1 MAFPSNRP
9 PSAAH
14 GEDSAV
20 CRIGV
25 VEPNRTIATKIARVV
40 SCATGFS
47 DVAFA
52 EAPSG
57 LEGRLQGELSLLACD
72 VENLDRVC
80 RWAEADYP
88 SAQVLV
94 WNTGPMA
101 PLLAKAAMYPRITSI
116 LGWPSFETM
125 PRSWELSLAARRICD
140 PELPPPRIA
149 ELFGWGSTVV
159 KYRPRT
165 TEDRDAVVSEVQWLS
180 EKAGA
185 PPRTAERLAE
195 VSHELLMNAMY
206 DAPVDGSGRP
216 RYAQDR
222 KAGIALED
230 QEIPTFRLAS
240 DGMTLAL
247 QVVDTFGRL
256 KRTQVLKSITRGLS
270 ASADA
275 LGSGAGGGAPVG
287 DVLDTSHGGAGLG
300 LFRIYSASASTVFEV
315 EAGRYTMVTAFFD
328 LNINPREARTMPVSL
343 HFFGKGT

>member
-1 MAFPSNRP
+1 
-9 PSAAH
+9 
-14 GEDSAV
+14 V
-20 CRIGV
+20 I
-25 VEPNRTIATKIARVV
+25 EPNRTIATKISRVI

-52 EAPSG
+52 EGPEG
-57 LEGRLQGELSLLACD
+57 LEGRLEGEPSMLACD
-72 VENLDRVC
+72 VENLERVC
-80 RWAEADYP
+80 RWAESTYP
-88 SAQVLV
+88 TAQVLV
-94 WNTGPMA
+94 WNNGSMA

-140 PELPPPRIA
+140 PELPPPRLA

-222 KAGIALED
+222 KVGIELED
-230 QEIPTFRLAS
+230 QEVPTFRLAS

-256 KRTQVLKSITRGLS
+256 KRTQVLKSLTRGLAANES
-270 ASADA
+270 AE
-275 LGSGAGGGAPVG
+275 G

>member
-14 GEDSAV
+14 GDDAAT

-25 VEPNRTIATKIARVV
+25 IEKNRSIATKIARVV

-47 DVAFA
+47 DVAYA
-52 EAPSG
+52 DSIGGLSG
-57 LEGRLQGELSLLACD
+57 RIDSDPWLFACD
-72 VENLDRVC
+72 AESLDEVC
-80 RWAEADYP
+80 GWLDSSYP
-88 SAQVLV
+88 NARVLV
-94 WNTGPMA
+94 WTTNPMA
-101 PLLAKAAMYPRITSI
+101 NLFARAAVHPRVTSMI
-116 LGWPSFETM
+116 GWPSFESM

-140 PELPPPRIA
+140 PELPPPRLA

-165 TEDRDAVVSEVQWLS
+165 SEDRDAVVSEVQWLS

-185 PPRTAERLAE
+185 PPRTAERLAD

-206 DAPVDGSGRP
+206 DAPVDETGHP

-222 KAGIALED
+222 SAGITLED
-230 QEIPTFRLAS
+230 QEVPTFRLAS

-256 KRTQVLKSITRGLS
+256 ERHQALRSISRGLM
-270 ASADA
+270 AAETDEHE
-275 LGSGAGGGAPVG
+275 
-287 DVLDTSHGGAGLG
+287 VLDTSHGGAGLG
-300 LFRIYSASASTVFEV
+300 LFRIYSASAATVFEV

-328 LNINPREARTMPVSL
+328 LNVNPREARTMPVSL
-343 HFFGKGT
+343 HFFEKGT